1 MNDSRNH
8 YVTLLCVTVF
18 VALLYQIVKGWDT
31 LDFVLRALF
40 SSALMVLARRNGLV
54 VSKNFSGP
62 GAGHR
67 LALHAVCWAVAAAV
81 LVVGYSK
88 VH

>member
-1 MNDSRNH
+1 MNDSRNY
-8 YVTLLCVTVF
+8 YVALLCATVF

-40 SSALMVLARRNGLV
+40 SSALMALAWRNGLV

-62 GAGHR
+62 GAGRR
-67 LALHAVCWAVAAAV
+67 LALHAACWAVAATV
-81 LVVGYSK
+81 LVAGFSLVR
-88 VH
+88 